1 MDQIC
6 NRTHFSALAHYNE
19 SGDWVSTAVKNPLA
33 SDLFFLVF
41 RKLIVTV
48 LFFLFLFFFPEYLKC
63 LKMGSWISISST
75 SLYANRKMRILSVVE
90 FLTGLCLRCF
100 LFFWEFA
107 LGFVVSYLSSHLISF
122 LDSTASWLF
131 WDLYNVIQVS
141 FHTFHYKG

>member
-41 RKLIVTV
+41 GKLIVTV
-48 LFFLFLFFFPEYLKC
+48 LFFLFFPEYLKC

-100 LFFWEFA
+100 FFVLFFWEFA

-122 LDSTASWLF
+122 LDSIASWLF